1 MARPQSKV
9 RMGYVPL
16 PEAEARR
23 IRRHLMYPSS
33 GIAVLD
39 PCAGEGRALELI
51 TNGANSHHY
60 GIEID
65 AHRAA
70 QARARVGH
78 VIYGD
83 CFDVECH
90 VESFSLLMLNPPYD
104 SAANDEGPTER
115 LEVLF
120 LQHTYRWLKPS
131 GILILVIPAAQ
142 LAVCGN
148 RLSVQFKDTEV
159 YRLSEPES
167 VRYKQIVLFGVRR
180 TRKERERL
188 PEGEITRARIE
199 YGRKARE
206 YENLPVLAD
215 QPLRPYLVPEAGP
228 VELTHRGLPLDAI
241 EDLLPISAAYRQ
253 AQRTLFAPEPREA
266 GRPLTPLHQGH
277 VALLATSGRLDG
289 IFGQDELRHL
299 ARWQGVKTILRLEEE
314 DDQGLTTVREK
325 EQFSHCLNLL
335 FADGRT
341 AVLTAD
347 TPPVSEGAGKV
358 AMSAATEPVQGPD
371 GSHVSRKFRIEEA

>member
-1 MARPQSKV
+1 MSRPQNKL

-23 IRRHLMYPSS
+23 IRKQMMYPTS
-33 GIAVLD
+33 GFAALD
-39 PCAGEGRALELI
+39 PCVGEGRALELI
-51 TNGANSHHY
+51 TDGANCHRY
-60 GIEID
+60 GIELD
-65 AHRAA
+65 AHRAS
-70 QARARVGH
+70 QARERIGH

-83 CFDVECH
+83 CFDVECRA
-90 VESFSLLMLNPPYD
+90 ESFSLLMLNPPYD
-104 SAANDEGPTER
+104 SATNGEGLSER
-115 LEVLF
+115 LEALF
-120 LQHTYRWLKPS
+120 LQHTYRGLKPG

-180 TRKERERL
+180 TRRERERL
-188 PEGEITRARIE
+188 TEWEISRARIE
-199 YGRKARE
+199 YARKARD
-206 YENLPVLAD
+206 YENLPVLTD
-215 QPLRPYLVPEAGP
+215 QPERQYCVPEAGP

-241 EDLLPISAAYRQ
+241 EDLLRKSAAYRQ
-253 AQRTLFAPEPREA
+253 ARRILFAPEAREA

-289 IFGQDELRHL
+289 IFGQGELRHL

-314 DDQGLTTVREK
+314 DGQGVTTVREK

-335 FADGRT
+335 FVDGRT

-347 TPPVSEGAGKV
+347 APAEEAPGTET
-358 AMSAATEPVQGPD
+358 MRAAAEPVQGPD
-371 GSHVSRKFRIEEA
+371 GSHVCRNVG